1 MEHDRSPQRLRG
13 QPEAW
18 PFTRAELQRFL
29 DYADELLPG
38 AGAQT
43 TVPSVLRLI
52 DKLCEAGATNIVW
65 PLCPHCARV
74 IPLVKPRGGVRL
86 CRNCVTKSTAE
97 PCSGC
102 GRVCEAATRDEYGRP
117 LCPNCL
123 VSDPANLRGLP
134 ELRPSPH
141 RRHPHPARAS
151 AFPPTAR
158 SPAVVRDLAAW
169 RSRTWGRPPRG
180 ANAHRR

>member
-117 LCPNCL
+117 L
-123 VSDPANLRGLP
+123 P
-134 ELRPSPH
+134 ELPGERP
-141 RRHPHPARAS
+141 
-151 AFPPTAR
+151 
-158 SPAVVRDLAAW
+158 
-169 RSRTWGRPPRG
+169 G
-180 ANAHRR
+180 